1 MKLPVNY
8 QPTEQELEI
17 LQILWEHQPATVRF
31 VFEAISQNREVG
43 YTHILRQMQRLAEKK
58 ILSRTLQGKTHL
70 YSVIPQKEEMQSSLF
85 QRFVNNVYQGSSMKM
100 IMHALGQGQ
109 ATAEEIEAL
118 QKWLEE
124 QKKQHDE

>member
-1 MKLPVNY
+1 MNLPVNY

-31 VFEAISQNREVG
+31 VFEAISKKREVG

-70 YSVIPQKEEMQSSLF
+70 YSVIPQKEEMQSNLF
-85 QRFVNNVYQGSSMKM
+85 KRFVNNVYQGSSMKM
-100 IMHALGQGQ
+100 IMHALGQGH
-109 ATAEEIEAL
+109 ATQEEIEAL

-124 QKKQHDE
+124 QKKQRDE